1 MSKVNLSSSV
11 KNYLYQYIRSLEQ
24 SGNMKLPPESELSAK
39 LGVSRVTVR
48 RALDELENE
57 GIILRI
63 QGRGTFANPEAL
75 DIQVNLMPGE
85 EFTRLIE
92 NCGYRAS
99 MEIKDVRRKEADSK
113 TQKLF
118 ELEQGE
124 EIYLSL
130 IHISL

>member
-1 MSKVNLSSSV
+1 MSMEIYPMSKVNLSSSV

-24 SGNMKLPPESELSAK
+24 TGNMKLPPESELSLK

-75 DIQVNLMPGE
+75 NIQVNLMPG
-85 EFTRLIE
+85 R
-92 NCGYRAS
+92 N
-99 MEIKDVRRKEADSK
+99 
-113 TQKLF
+113 
-118 ELEQGE
+118 
-124 EIYLSL
+124 SL
-130 IHISL
+130 V